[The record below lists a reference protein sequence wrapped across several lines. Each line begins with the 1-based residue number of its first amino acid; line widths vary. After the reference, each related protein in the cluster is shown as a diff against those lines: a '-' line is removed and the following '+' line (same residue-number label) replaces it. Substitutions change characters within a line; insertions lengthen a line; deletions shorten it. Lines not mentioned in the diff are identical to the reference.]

1 MDLAIQREEMADL
14 YEEVRLF
21 LYQQAHWAAR
31 HYRMS
36 FEDALADV
44 HLGFQRAYHD
54 YTPDKGKFITY
65 VGHKVYWT
73 LRNLRREEGI
83 RANLVKWSS
92 LPEHAAARPSPE
104 PFRLEE
110 FASDLSEDA
119 EEVLKVVLQSP
130 VEFLQIL
137 RKKSPVGQPT
147 RTNMFRAAVREF
159 LMGLGWSS
167 ARVTESFKEIKE
179 ALG

>member
-1 MDLAIQREEMADL
+1 MDLALQREEMASL

-21 LYQQAHWAAR
+21 LYQQAHWASR
-31 HYRMS
+31 TYGLT

-44 HLGFQRAYHD
+44 HLGFQMAYHA
-54 YTPDKGKFITY
+54 YTADKGAFITY

-73 LRNLRREEGI
+73 LKNIQRQESGRRAMLRR
-83 RANLVKWSS
+83 RALS
-92 LPEHAAARPSPE
+92 EDMAARPVPE
-104 PFRLEE
+104 KFRLDE

-130 VEFLQIL
+130 MELLQIV
-137 RKKSPVGQPT
+137 RQKSPDGQPT
-147 RTNMFRAAVREF
+147 RKNMFRAAVREF